1 MGLINTLWCLQFPF
15 QLLCSASC
23 FLLSTGAAGFKSYLK
38 WHFQQVL
45 CPECWNAFVLLVP
58 YPLCETKLVF
68 CNTSVRLVCLILLW
82 VHLWELRTVATT
94 TVYFLK
100 FFKFMCFNFWLCWV
114 FVATLRLSLV
124 AAVGGYSLAV
134 AHWLLLAVVSLCG
147 GFLLRW
153 FLLLQSMDP
162 RACRLQWLQHM
173 GLAAQRHVGSF
184 QPGLNLCP
192 PRWQVDS

>member
-15 QLLCSASC
+15 QLLYSASC

-68 CNTSVRLVCLILLW
+68 CNTSVRLVWLYSYGSIYGTEDSGYYC
-82 VHLWELRTVATT
+82 HLFFKV
-94 TVYFLK
+94 FLK
-100 FFKFMCFNFWLCWV
+100 KFMCFNCWLCWV
-114 FVATLRLSLV
+114 FVATLGLSLV

-134 AHWLLLAVVSLCG
+134 VRCFLLAVVSC
-147 GFLLRW
+147 
-153 FLLLQSMDP
+153 
-162 RACRLQWLQHM
+162 
-173 GLAAQRHVGSF
+173 
-184 QPGLNLCP
+184 
-192 PRWQVDS
+192 